1 MGYRRYGFRELWEFP
16 RQLPAAFLAAKSAQN
31 VTQTIKL
38 ITNLHCFG
46 ASNGF
51 SLFKSSH

>member
-1 MGYRRYGFRELWEFP
+1 MGISS
-16 RQLPAAFLAAKSAQN
+16 AAFGSLSGSKIEN
-31 VTQTIKL
+31 VTQTAKL

>member
-1 MGYRRYGFRELWEFP
+1 MGYRRYEPWEFP

-31 VTQTIKL
+31 ITQTVKL
-38 ITNLHCFG
+38 ITNLHCLG